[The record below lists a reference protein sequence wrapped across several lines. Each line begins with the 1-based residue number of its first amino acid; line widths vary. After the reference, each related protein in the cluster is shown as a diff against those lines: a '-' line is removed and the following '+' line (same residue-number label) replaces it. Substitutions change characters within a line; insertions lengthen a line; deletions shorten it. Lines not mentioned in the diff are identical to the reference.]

1 MSIQRPVES
10 SQTRQPKLGVD
21 YWPDAF
27 EPQSGGSPSYKPLSL
42 YAQALIFVLVYALLQ
57 LGWLW
62 LRDAPTGHW
71 VRGDLTTRP
80 AAALIRTISPEI
92 PAKAIGNQ
100 IKAPGGGLV
109 IKLGCEGVEALFILM
124 AALVAAP
131 LTWRSRLFGALA
143 GAMLIYILNQGR
155 ILCLFYAY
163 RQDKSLFYLLHG
175 SVAPLILIAVAGVF
189 FYLWLQR
196 FGLQPVNPSLN
207 ANKE

>member
-1 MSIQRPVES
+1 MDNKPQAQS
-10 SQTRQPKLGVD
+10 SQSRQPQPGVD
-21 YWPDAF
+21 YWPDAHEF
-27 EPQSGGSPSYKPLSL
+27 QSEGNAPHKPPSLF
-42 YAQALIFVLVYALLQ
+42 AQALIFALVYAVLQ

-62 LRDAPTGHW
+62 LRDAPPGHW
-71 VRGDLTTRP
+71 IRGDLTTRP
-80 AAALIRTISPEI
+80 AASLIHLITPEI
-92 PAKAIGNQ
+92 PAQAIGNQ

-143 GAMLIYILNQGR
+143 GALLIYILNQGR